1 MTYHSSSFYDEES
14 ANSST
19 VTPIAG
25 NISNRERDVQ
35 TLSLFPSR
43 FTKALS
49 ILALAAFMVVGGISQ
64 FVTTLDPTVSKNVD
78 YKYFDSVAN
87 KILQQQQHMMNV
99 DLAAVLEASSSQ
111 IAFWDPYLDQPGES
125 ANEAV
130 VENLM
135 TITTQCFGRSIFRLQ
150 LDGTLQPIEQIQSSP
165 QHFSQIIFTPNFSQ
179 DAMASY
185 HGVAF
190 VTLIHDPID
199 IYLDQYMKQGES
211 FFYRDNLLVRHL
223 SGIEHESRSVN
234 DGDLYVAKKVLREKF
249 IVGSCDDTNETLHR
263 LVRMIATADSTTGRK
278 RCTEEKQRLN
288 EQCRRM
294 KEIGRQN
301 MKDKQ
306 QLLRDIRSDHHYD
319 VLLYEESK
327 KLFREQ
333 SALFE

>member
-1 MTYHSSSFYDEES
+1 
-14 ANSST
+14 

-25 NISNRERDVQ
+25 NISNRERDQ
-35 TLSLFPSR
+35 SLSFPSPR
-43 FTKALS
+43 FVKALS
-49 ILALAAFMVVGGISQ
+49 ILTLATFMVVGGISR
-64 FVTTLDPTVSKNVD
+64 FFSTLDTTVTKNVD

-87 KILQQQQHMMNV
+87 KMLQQQQHMMNV
-99 DLAAVLEASSSQ
+99 DVAVLEASSSQ
-111 IAFWDPYLDQPGES
+111 IAFWDPYL
-125 ANEAV
+125 ANQT
-130 VENLM
+130 VENILM
-135 TITTQCFGRSIFRLQ
+135 SIVSQCFGRSTFRLL
-150 LDGTLQPIEQIQSSP
+150 LDGTLKPIEQIQSYP
-165 QHFSQIIFTPNFSQ
+165 QHFSQIIFTPSFSQ
-179 DAMASY
+179 DAMTSY
-185 HGVAF
+185 NGVAF
-190 VTLIHDPID
+190 ITILHNPID
-199 IYLDQYMKQGES
+199 IYLDQYTKRGES

-249 IVGSCDDTNETLHR
+249 IVGSCDDTTETLRR
-263 LVRMIATADSTTGRK
+263 LVRMIATADSTIGRK

-288 EQCRRM
+288 EQCRRV
-294 KEIGRQN
+294 IGQQN